1 MKLKNIYSKLQ
12 VFRWKSLLKGSDDVD
27 GGANVKGSK
36 NVKKPSWM
44 TPISH
49 GYHIL
54 EARSWG
60 GEEDEVEKLDNVV
73 VQREEKEGLELWFY
87 GVSDASIGDGIS
99 RYLQSNFFD
108 RKFKE
113 SLVVKASKDTMR
125 KAYLDARAKLE
136 SDKPEKMVKSASAMI
151 INGEKI
157 VMAQMGG
164 YRAIVCR
171 DGMAHQLRVTHQ
183 YTGKR
188 HWPHRLISGAMR
200 IPRVRI
206 QACHTGSES
215 SRKQTDSLELIA
227 ASERIDSETEFII
240 LASNGIFEVM
250 RNQEAVDLIRH
261 IDDPQEAAECLAREA
276 SMRMSRSNI
285 SCVVIRFD

>member
-1 MKLKNIYSKLQ
+1 MDDAYLTRVSYY
-12 VFRWKSLLKGSDDVD
+12 RGSIV
-27 GGANVKGSK
+27 
-36 NVKKPSWM
+36 
-44 TPISH
+44 
-49 GYHIL
+49 
-54 EARSWG
+54 G
-60 GEEDEVEKLDNVV
+60 GEEDELEKPDNVV
-73 VQREEKEGLELWFY
+73 VQREEKEDLELWFY

-108 RKFKE
+108 RKLKE
-113 SLVVKASKDTMR
+113 SLVVKVSKDTMR

-151 INGEKI
+151 FNGEKI

-171 DGMAHQLRVTHQ
+171 DG
-183 YTGKR
+183 
-188 HWPHRLISGAMR
+188 AMR

-206 QACHTGSES
+206 QACHSGSES
-215 SRKQTDSLELIA
+215 SRKQTNSLELIA

-285 SCVVIRFD
+285 SCLVIRFD